1 VDDELDGV
9 TMPLSDAVPRTTRE
23 SPGVGDD
30 HEVLLFEYGH
40 RGAAAL
46 DHVQAAT
53 APELA
58 EHSGACGHVV
68 LLQRSNWQSP
78 NFFSSSMSD
87 ANASASC
94 QWCLFGV
101 SK

>member
-9 TMPLSDAVPRTTRE
+9 TTPLSDAVPRTTRE

-30 HEVLLFEYGH
+30 HEVPLFEDGH
-40 RGAAAL
+40 HGTAAL
-46 DHVQAAT
+46 DRVQAAT
-53 APELA
+53 ALELA
-58 EHSGACGHVV
+58 EHSDACGHVV

-78 NFFSSSMSD
+78 NFSSSMSD